1 MKPRK
6 NGIILFFCCL
16 AEKYFKDDIA
26 SSAAS
31 LAYYMIF
38 SFFPLILMISMILGY
53 ANIDTAV
60 VTNEIAH
67 FVPKDVTE
75 IISRYLNYVAENKSG
90 NILAVS
96 IFFTVVFP
104 VRAVNYIMIG
114 IDRAYGSAKKRWLP
128 ARILTI
134 LIFSVLIVFTIL
146 ASLLLLAFGRTIIAF
161 LAKFNIILSA
171 DFINMWVYLRFIIMA
186 GICMIVITSLYCIAP
201 SRPVKILNA
210 LPGAVASVSMWII
223 VSALFSF
230 YVEHM
235 SKYSLLFGS
244 IGAII
249 VLLLWLYI
257 AAVILLMGAEI
268 NSVLEKIEYLGLK

>member
-1 MKPRK
+1 M
-6 NGIILFFCCL
+6 
-16 AEKYFKDDIA
+16 
-26 SSAAS
+26 
-31 LAYYMIF
+31 
-38 SFFPLILMISMILGY
+38 
-53 ANIDTAV
+53 
-60 VTNEIAH
+60 
-67 FVPKDVTE
+67 
-75 IISRYLNYVAENKSG
+75 
-90 NILAVS
+90 
-96 IFFTVVFP
+96 
-104 VRAVNYIMIG
+104 
-114 IDRAYGSAKKRWLP
+114 
-128 ARILTI
+128 
-134 LIFSVLIVFTIL
+134 LIVFTIL
-146 ASLLLLAFGRTIIAF
+146 ASLLLLAFGRTIISF

-186 GICMIVITSLYCIAP
+186 GICMIVITALYCIAP

-210 LPGAVASVSMWII
+210 LPGAVAAVSMWII